1 MKEHIQ
7 IQTQVG
13 VGSYFAHPV
22 KLTALLYLKEALL
35 HENYEECP
43 ELIQTAKE
51 FGAREG
57 EIANLLED
65 SRREVT

>member
-7 IQTQVG
+7 IQTHVG
-13 VGSYFAHPV
+13 VRNDLAHPA

-35 HENYEECP
+35 HERYEECL
-43 ELIQTAKE
+43 ELIQTARE
-51 FGAREG
+51 FGARES
-57 EIANLLED
+57 EIENLLED